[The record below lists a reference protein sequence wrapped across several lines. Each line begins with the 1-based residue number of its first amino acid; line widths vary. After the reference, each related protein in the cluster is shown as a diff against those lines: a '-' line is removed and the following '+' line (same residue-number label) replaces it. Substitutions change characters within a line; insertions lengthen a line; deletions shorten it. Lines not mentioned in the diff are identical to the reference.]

1 MRLEVSDIRV
11 DRGGRRVL
19 DGLSFGLGPGEALI
33 ATGPNG
39 AGKSTLLRALAGL
52 LPLAAGRISVEGTEE
67 ALPCRELAH
76 YVGHTDG
83 NKASLT
89 PAENVAFWA
98 AMLAP
103 RQSRGS
109 ALRPAEALASAALA
123 RLADIPVSVLSAGQ
137 RRRVALARLLVAERP
152 IWLLDEP
159 MTALDT
165 ASQARLADQMR
176 RHLNGGGMIVAAA
189 HGTLD
194 LPAARHLQLR
204 Q

>member
-1 MRLEVSDIRV
+1 
-11 DRGGRRVL
+11 VL

-33 ATGPNG
+33 VTGPNG

-52 LPLAAGRISVEGTEE
+52 LPLAAGRISIEGTNES
-67 ALPCRELAH
+67 LPCREVAH
-76 YVGHTDG
+76 YVGHADG

-89 PAENVAFWA
+89 PAENLAFWA

-103 RQSRGS
+103 RQGRGS

-123 RLADIPVSVLSAGQ
+123 RLADVPVSVLSAGQ

-165 ASQARLADQMR
+165 ASQARLGDQMR
-176 RHLNGGGMIVAAA
+176 GHLSRGGMIVAAA
-189 HGTLD
+189 HGALD
-194 LPAARHLQLR
+194 LPDARHLQLR